1 MDWEYAVELTD
12 AIDLDL
18 HVRSAERVQ
27 AQQAQFA
34 AFHRRFPREVWPEM
48 TLEQYAL
55 GQPQSK
61 QSYSYALE
69 WGTPTLGSIKGGSA
83 KKHRIFLHKTGNWVY
98 PKGFASVDEAWAAL
112 HASFLELLAAGDE
125 GRWKDTSAVPQLLT
139 VNTVRLK
146 TLYLYFPD
154 QVLPVFSPPHLKYFA
169 ERLNIDHRG
178 DALSVN
184 QRVLAELRQIDGLQ
198 GSDSLDLGTFLYEW
212 ARPPGWHTPSSW
224 RVTVNRTRWES
235 DLATDKVS
243 VGWDEVGDLSLFE
256 TQSELKQAFREAYL
270 DTGAKLGRLDRQAKH
285 LWWLREMAA
294 GDQVVATSGPSDVLA
309 LGTVRD
315 SEYEWNYEA
324 NDHKHTVGI
333 DWDTS
338 AATSTD
344 SADQS
349 WLDDT
354 ISALTGKQFNGI
366 FKDHSL
372 NAADSGGGEADDPLD
387 PDQLSQFEQ
396 WQRVLERKKQVIF
409 YGPPGTG
416 KTWTAKRF
424 ARWLLDEQF
433 DQTGSIDA
441 TRGDTLTGSFLT
453 DSAWWVIADS
463 WDGLFASG
471 RHISTLSFKA
481 PKGPGAGDVAI
492 LFDKEQSRVFGLAR
506 VVNFYGL
513 KPGGTKTLEL
523 KPIRS
528 LPRGPHLTQIQ
539 ADTGLAGSAVA
550 DGPRAASIQHLKP
563 DEFRRLL
570 NLSGAQDVYLG
581 HEADDLA
588 NYLTEVT
595 FHASYAYEEFIEGY
609 RPVSSD
615 AESIS
620 LQLKDGVIKRVA
632 STAHAEPDMPFVLLI
647 DEINRANVPR
657 VFGELITVIEADKR
671 GSSVVL
677 PASGDRLIVPE
688 NLLIIGTMNTSD
700 RSIRSLDAALRRRFA
715 FIELLPDSSILA
727 NSKIGDLSLDLFLDE
742 LNKTITEL
750 AGRERQ
756 IGHSFFLDEG
766 DPIDTVEQFA
776 EVLRLE
782 IIPLLQE
789 VAFDDF
795 AKLKE
800 YLGDKVVD
808 SKRRTLRDVVG
819 DDDNLVDAVTS
830 FYLDKL

>member
-1 MDWEYAVELTD
+1 MELTD
-12 AIDLDL
+12 AVDQGL
-18 HVRSAERVQ
+18 HVRTDDRAQ
-27 AQQAQFA
+27 AQASQFD
-34 AFHRRFPREVWPEM
+34 AFHRRFPRENWAEM
-48 TLEQYAL
+48 TLEKYAL

-61 QSYSYALE
+61 HSYSYALE
-69 WGTPTLGSIKGGSA
+69 WGTPTLGSIRGGSA
-83 KKHRIFLHKTGNWVY
+83 KKHRIFLHKSGSWVY
-98 PKGFASVDEAWAAL
+98 PKGFTSVNEAWDAL
-112 HASFLELLAAGDE
+112 HASFLKLLNAGDD
-125 GRWKDTSAVPQLLT
+125 GRWRDTSAIEQLRT

-146 TLYLYFPD
+146 TLYLYFPE
-154 QVLPVFSPPHLKYFA
+154 QVLPVYSPPHLKYFA
-169 ERLNIDHRG
+169 ERLHIDHKG
-178 DALSVN
+178 DALSLN
-184 QRVLAELRQIDGLQ
+184 QRVLAALRETDGLEQ
-198 GSDSLDLGTFLYEW
+198 ASSLDLGTFLYAW
-212 ARPPGWHTPSSW
+212 SRPPGWHTPSSW
-224 RVTVNRTRWES
+224 RVTVDAAQWES
-235 DLATDKVS
+235 NLATNRVS

-256 TQSELKQAFREAYL
+256 TQSELKQAFRESYSG
-270 DTGAKLGRLDRQAKH
+270 TGAKLGRLDRQAKH
-285 LWWLREMAA
+285 LWWFREMAA

-309 LGTVRD
+309 LGTVQE
-315 SEYEWNYEA
+315 SEYEWDYEA
-324 NDHKHTVGI
+324 SHHKHTVGVE
-333 DWDTS
+333 WNTS

-354 ISALTGKQFNGI
+354 ISALTAKQFRAI
-366 FKDHSL
+366 FKAKSPSVASPPNGDVDD
-372 NAADSGGGEADDPLD
+372 ADPLD
-387 PDQLSQFEQ
+387 PDQLRQFEQ
-396 WQRVLERKKQVIF
+396 WQRVLERKKQLIF

-433 DQTGSIDA
+433 ERTGTIDEA
-441 TRGDTLTGSFLT
+441 RTDNLTGGFLT
-453 DSAWWVIADS
+453 DSAWWIIADS
-463 WDGLFASG
+463 WDDLFADG
-471 RHISTLSFKA
+471 RYIATLPFKA
-481 PKGPGAGDVAI
+481 SAGPNAGDVA
-492 LFDKEQSRVFGLAR
+492 LVFDRRQSRVFGLAR
-506 VVNFYGL
+506 VVNFYG
-513 KPGGTKTLEL
+513 KNNNAKTVAL
-523 KPIRS
+523 KPIKP
-528 LPRGPHLTQIQ
+528 LPCGPHISKVQ
-539 ADTGLAGSAVA
+539 ADTELAGLDVTDGLRMSAIRRLA
-550 DGPRAASIQHLKP
+550 P
-563 DEFRRLL
+563 DAFRRLL
-570 NLSGAQDVYLG
+570 HLSGAQDVYLE
-581 HEADDLA
+581 HRADDLA

-688 NLLIIGTMNTSD
+688 NLMIIGTMNTSD

-727 NSKIGDLSLDLFLDE
+727 NSKIGDLPLDMFLDE

-789 VAFDDF
+789 IAFDDF

-800 YLGDKVVD
+800 YLGGQVVD
-808 SKRRTLRDVVG
+808 SKRRTLHDIVS
-819 DDDNLVDAVTS
+819 DDDNLVDAVSS
-830 FYLDKL
+830 FYLDKP

>member
-1 MDWEYAVELTD
+1 MELTD
-12 AIDLDL
+12 AVDQGL
-18 HVRSAERVQ
+18 HVRTDDRTQ
-27 AQQAQFA
+27 AQASQFD
-34 AFHRRFPREVWPEM
+34 AFHRRFPREDWAEM
-48 TLEQYAL
+48 TLEKYAL

-61 QSYSYALE
+61 HSYSYALE
-69 WGTPTLGSIKGGSA
+69 WGTPTLGSIRGGSA
-83 KKHRIFLHKTGNWVY
+83 KKHRIFLHKSGSWVY
-98 PKGFASVDEAWAAL
+98 PKGFASVNEAWDAL
-112 HASFLELLAAGDE
+112 HASFLELLDAGDNR
-125 GRWKDTSAVPQLLT
+125 RWRDTSAVEQLRT

-146 TLYLYFPD
+146 TLYLYFPEH
-154 QVLPVFSPPHLKYFA
+154 VLPVFSPPHLKYFA
-169 ERLNIDHRG
+169 ERLHIDHKG
-178 DALSVN
+178 DALSLN
-184 QRVLAELRQIDGLQ
+184 QRVLAALRETDGLEA
-198 GSDSLDLGTFLYEW
+198 SSSLDLGTFLYAW
-212 ARPPGWHTPSSW
+212 ARPPGWHTPSAW
-224 RVTVNRTRWES
+224 RVTVDAAQWKSN
-235 DLATDKVS
+235 LATNRVS

-256 TQSELKQAFREAYL
+256 TQSELKQAFRESYSG
-270 DTGAKLGRLDRQAKH
+270 TGAKLGRLDRQAKH
-285 LWWLREMAA
+285 LWWFREMAA

-309 LGTVRD
+309 LGTVQD
-315 SEYEWNYEA
+315 SEYEWDYEA
-324 NDHKHTVGI
+324 GDHKHTVGI
-333 DWDTS
+333 EWDTS
-338 AATSTD
+338 VATSTD

-354 ISALTGKQFNGI
+354 ISALTAKQFKEI
-366 FKDHSL
+366 FKAQSPGVASP
-372 NAADSGGGEADDPLD
+372 NGGDIDDADPLD
-387 PDQLSQFEQ
+387 HDQLRQFEQ

-433 DQTGSIDA
+433 ERTGKIDT
-441 TRGDTLTGSFLT
+441 TRSDELTHGFIT
-453 DSAWWVIADS
+453 DSAWWITADS
-463 WDGLFASG
+463 WDRLFADG
-471 RHISTLSFKA
+471 RHSSTMPFGASS
-481 PKGPGAGDVAI
+481 GPGAGDIAL
-492 LFDKEQSRVFGLAR
+492 LFDRGQSRVFGLAR
-506 VVNFYGL
+506 VVNFFGTQSS
-513 KPGGTKTLEL
+513 KTKTLEL
-523 KPIRS
+523 KPIKR
-528 LPRGPHLTQIQ
+528 LPRGPHLSKIQ
-539 ADTGLAGSAVA
+539 EDSDLVGLQTK
-550 DGPRAASIQHLKP
+550 DGPRSEIIETLTADA
-563 DEFRRLL
+563 FRRLL
-570 NLSGAQDVYLG
+570 QMSGEREVYL
-581 HEADDLA
+581 ENKAEDLA

-632 STAHAEPDMPFVLLI
+632 STAYAEPDMPFVLLI

-727 NSKIGDLSLDLFLDE
+727 NSKIGDLPLDMFLDE

-776 EVLRLE
+776 EILRLE

-789 VAFDDF
+789 IAFDDF

-800 YLGDKVVD
+800 YLGGQVVD
-808 SKRRTLRDVVG
+808 SKRRTLHDIVS

-830 FYLDKL
+830 FYLDKP